1 MSTQHN
7 LDITSILQKKCMG
20 IINFADFNS
29 HTNRLFYRDKL
40 LKFEDII
47 KFAQMRL
54 IFDYKFDYLPK
65 DLTNL
70 FHENKDI
77 NCQFTRNVS
86 KGGIYIPQIRTK
98 TFGNNSLR
106 YPAAILWNKH
116 LKTDEEINSFTRIGP
131 FKKYLKHFYIS
142 LYNEADVLLEA
153 GETIDN

>member
-1 MSTQHN
+1 MQHN
-7 LDITSILQKKCMG
+7 LDIISILQKKCMR

-54 IFDYKFDYLPK
+54 IFDYKFHYLPK

-77 NCQFTRNVS
+77 NCQFM
-86 KGGIYIPQIRTK
+86 
-98 TFGNNSLR
+98 
-106 YPAAILWNKH
+106 
-116 LKTDEEINSFTRIGP
+116 
-131 FKKYLKHFYIS
+131 
-142 LYNEADVLLEA
+142 
-153 GETIDN
+153 